1 MSVHTIPWILK
12 YLESCDNAEDLRL
25 ITISLNNIHV
35 LITQN
40 VLSIFKR
47 KVDEFLNNKT
57 LDSTSTRCVL
67 KIINFLNYP
76 HWSQQNTLLL
86 RRLLLTLKDN
96 IKNFE
101 TRELVVVNRAFQ
113 SQLESASL
121 IPEIVQRSKV
131 KTLMQKSPNV
141 ELLSLAVLYSNPEQ
155 RIKITEMLK
164 DFIYSYQISSNQ
176 TGATLQTLFKI
187 LRLLKISD
195 LSLCDSYWTKV
206 CNEIHATREIDMNY
220 RISKHL
226 HRYMHFNNNLGKK
239 IDFLKISLRC
249 FNI

>member
-1 MSVHTIPWILK
+1 MSVHTIPWIIK
-12 YLESCDNAEDLRL
+12 YLESCNNAEDLRL

-40 VLSIFKR
+40 VLSIFKT
-47 KVDEFLNNKT
+47 KVDEFLNNKI

-226 HRYMHFNNNLGKK
+226 HRYMHFNNNLGK
-239 IDFLKISLRC
+239 IVQFLKIFLR
-249 FNI
+249 FY